1 MGITDNKESP
11 RNRGLSLLSVI
22 YQELLQ
28 QFEFTNSIP
37 FVGIDI

>member
-1 MGITDNKESP
+1 MTSTYTKKAPGSGGFLCIGTGHK
-11 RNRGLSLLSVI
+11 
-22 YQELLQ
+22 LLQ